1 MNIKDKV
8 KNIRAQSTAD
18 NAMKEVLE
26 SIADSIEA
34 IEKQIVEIKKSQS
47 KPKKEVKKES
57 E

>member
-1 MNIKDKV
+1 MSIKDKI
-8 KNIRAQSTAD
+8 KSIRAQSTAD

-34 IEKQIVEIKKSQS
+34 IEKQLVEIKKSQS
-47 KPKKEVKKES
+47 KPKKEAKKES